1 MLKMKRNQNYEVV
14 HPCLDNINGKLYLK
28 IFRYMFSEPTLP
40 KFNGADKL
48 IDKDTHW
55 AINAMSVEASRFQS
69 DQEKQLV
76 EFERATELR
85 AKYREHKNLFE
96 RFLGFFKKPE
106 DPIKTMEA
114 VKKYGIASE
123 QLSGQ
128 LTSAEK
134 GIDKL
139 LERALAASQVKLA
152 GQIMDHKR
160 VIAGQIVLQ
169 KNGFDKFVS
178 ERSIVQFIKRSRK
191 GVRLDFI
198 RNYTQMIP
206 MSVLEIKKKADDL
219 QVFDNY
225 VVMYYDPEWESW
237 GSGNVRFEKDEQ
249 AAIEQKRRDDEE
261 EKRKKEERKKH
272 PFLQWQKDPILFG
285 LINNSRKLYF
295 VADWVT
301 DEDDLTLEKLNLI
314 VENATQYLEFYQH
327 DIKEEFDH
335 NMETLRSSL
344 KVIEQEFHPIN
355 AEYAKD

>member
-1 MLKMKRNQNYEVV
+1 MLKMKRNQNYEVI

-55 AINAMSVEASRFQS
+55 AINAMSVEASRFQA

-237 GSGNVRFEKDEQ
+237 GSGNVRFKKGKS
-249 AAIEQKRRDDEE
+249 IHSCNG
-261 EKRKKEERKKH
+261 RK
-272 PFLQWQKDPILFG
+272 
-285 LINNSRKLYF
+285 
-295 VADWVT
+295 T
-301 DEDDLTLEKLNLI
+301 
-314 VENATQYLEFYQH
+314 
-327 DIKEEFDH
+327 
-335 NMETLRSSL
+335 RSFS
-344 KVIEQEFHPIN
+344 
-355 AEYAKD
+355 A